1 LNAVLSGF
9 ATLFECKPLLNNRIT
24 KEGKGFDLNE
34 ELNTKGKQYTADG
47 LLDIFSR
54 YKFTV
59 DENTPLDEEVALD
72 PELLGKVF
80 ENLLASYN
88 EDTKTTARK
97 QSGSF
102 YTPREVVDY
111 MVDEAI
117 IAYVLPKLEDGTPE
131 DNRQKLQSLLSYTES
146 GNPFDEDLTA
156 GVIMTLAE
164 LKILDPACGSGAFPM
179 GALNK
184 LVLMLSKLDANNKLW
199 QRQHERR
206 LNEDLAKATKAENA
220 DEVEALTAE
229 LIRLKTNFEQ
239 QTAEYTRKLYL
250 IENSIYGV
258 DIQPIAVQ
266 IAKLRFFIALIVS
279 QQVDAKKPNRG
290 MLALPN
296 LETRIVAANGLQPL
310 SDKGQA
316 VMDSDALR
324 ALRKQL
330 IEQQSHYFRANDRQK
345 KKTAQNKIELLQT
358 EIQKECFLLGY
369 GDMSARL
376 LSFHPFDQN
385 SSSQFF
391 EPNIMFGFD
400 KFNMVIGN
408 PPYVR
413 QESIKHLKDQF
424 KKNYAC
430 FTGVADLYVYFYE
443 RSFDLLEPNGSFAFI
458 TSNKW
463 YRANYGAKLRDWMK
477 INTRIHQV
485 IDFGDEAVFTA
496 LAYPTIVIA
505 TKREQ
510 VKQPADHELIKAL
523 NWDQSTNPNIF
534 DFPRIF
540 AKHHFSVQQAS
551 LQPKGWQL
559 EPQGKRDVLERLRA
573 AGKPLGEYVNGQL
586 YYGIKTGLNDAFV
599 IDGATRAQ
607 LIEKDA
613 KSAEI
618 IKPFL
623 RGRDVKRWQVQPQDL
638 WLIFTRRGININNY
652 PAIKKH
658 LSTFKE
664 QLMPKPAH
672 WSDTTDGAWQGRKAG
687 SYEWFEIQDNIAY
700 WQEFGKDKI
709 IFPDIATSPQFT
721 FDNSGYYLAN
731 TAYVLPTTER
741 SMVAI
746 LNSYVSTWFYAQIS
760 PQIQNGYFRFIA
772 QYVEQIPIPEATAHQ
787 KHVLETLVDEIMI
800 SKERPKLERLM
811 NALVYQLFF
820 PEEFKAAGINLF
832 QICTK
837 IGLLNCSDNP
847 DFQKILATIH
857 SFPIVQT
864 IEDIIATPKD
874 SQA

>member
-1 LNAVLSGF
+1 MERTGAPGKDPRNDQRGADNGGHAGPQVLDGRAAMAQAEF
-9 ATLFECKPLLNNRIT
+9 THVPVML
-24 KEGKGFDLNE
+24 E
-34 ELNTKGKQYTADG
+34 EA
-47 LLDIFSR
+47 
-54 YKFTV
+54 
-59 DENTPLDEEVALD
+59 
-72 PELLGKVF
+72 
-80 ENLLASYN
+80 
-88 EDTKTTARK
+88 
-97 QSGSF
+97 
-102 YTPREVVDY
+102 
-111 MVDEAI
+111 
-117 IAYVLPKLEDGTPE
+117 
-131 DNRQKLQSLLSYTES
+131 
-146 GNPFDEDLTA
+146 
-156 GVIMTLAE
+156 
-164 LKILDPACGSGAFPM
+164 
-179 GALNK
+179 
-184 LVLMLSKLDANNKLW
+184 
-199 QRQHERR
+199 
-206 LNEDLAKATKAENA
+206 
-220 DEVEALTAE
+220 VEALQVRADGT
-229 LIRLKTNFEQ
+229 
-239 QTAEYTRKLYL
+239 YL
-250 IENSIYGV
+250 DGTLGRGGH
-258 DIQPIAVQ
+258 A
-266 IAKLRFFIALIVS
+266 R
-279 QQVDAKKPNRG
+279 QV
-290 MLALPN
+290 L
-296 LETRIVAANGLQPL
+296 
-310 SDKGQA
+310 
-316 VMDSDALR
+316 
-324 ALRKQL
+324 
-330 IEQQSHYFRANDRQK
+330 
-345 KKTAQNKIELLQT
+345 
-358 EIQKECFLLGY
+358 
-369 GDMSARL
+369 ARL
-376 LSFHPFDQN
+376 
-385 SSSQFF
+385 
-391 EPNIMFGFD
+391 
-400 KFNMVIGN
+400 
-408 PPYVR
+408 
-413 QESIKHLKDQF
+413 
-424 KKNYAC
+424 
-430 FTGVADLYVYFYE
+430 
-443 RSFDLLEPNGSFAFI
+443 RS
-458 TSNKW
+458 
-463 YRANYGAKLRDWMK
+463 
-477 INTRIHQV
+477 
-485 IDFGDEAVFTA
+485 
-496 LAYPTIVIA
+496 
-505 TKREQ
+505 
-510 VKQPADHELIKAL
+510 
-523 NWDQSTNPNIF
+523 
-534 DFPRIF
+534 
-540 AKHHFSVQQAS
+540 
-551 LQPKGWQL
+551 
-559 EPQGKRDVLERLRA
+559 
-573 AGKPLGEYVNGQL
+573 AGKPLGEYVDNKF
-586 YYGIKTGLNDAFV
+586 YRGILTGLNEAFV

-607 LIEKDA
+607 LIEQDA